1 MITIEQAIQ
10 NIIDI
15 KNMYTWSTGADE
27 ALDMAV
33 YALREKAR
41 SEEEA
46 KEGEE

>member
-10 NIIDI
+10 NIMDI
-15 KNMYTWSTGADE
+15 KDRYTWSTGADE

-46 KEGEE
+46 KDDE

>member
-41 SEEEA
+41 LEEEE
-46 KEGEE
+46 KDGK

>member
-10 NIIDI
+10 NILDI
-15 KNMYTWSTGADE
+15 KAMYAWSIGVDE

-41 SEEEA
+41 LEEKE

>member
-10 NIIDI
+10 NIMDI
-15 KNMYTWSTGADE
+15 KSRYTWSIGADE

-41 SEEEA
+41 LEEEA
-46 KEGEE
+46 KEGE